1 MKTITLQSGDHEP
14 QQGIQTLNSQ
24 AILSDPDLG
33 LGLSSFPIWS
43 TQAVTDIFSQSGSD
57 VGPDGAL
64 VEVLTEVADH
74 GQLLSHGVE
83 PAVVVEGITGAVA
96 VADVVVVVGV
106 VVVGVVAVAGEIAVV
121 PVVPVVAVMETAL
134 VSVVTV
140 GPAIENILKYFATRR
155 CCK

>member
-14 QQGIQTLNSQ
+14 QQGSQTLNSQ

-43 TQAVTDIFSQSGSD
+43 RQAVTDIFSQSGSD

-106 VVVGVVAVAGEIAVV
+106 VAVAGEIAVV

>member
-14 QQGIQTLNSQ
+14 QQGSQTLNSQ

-106 VVVGVVAVAGEIAVV
+106 VAVAGEVAVV